1 MLGTIIYIVA
11 VISGLI
17 AVLIA
22 VLARLQFEKEI
33 GNYHITLI
41 ISLCVLLFAFI
52 SAVNGFEVSVNEVI
66 SEEIQSKIYEN
77 YVNAEVIDI
86 NVNKNTY
93 NGHFT
98 VNGNTYKFT
107 GKNSTLEI
115 SNMDNNEYQILQLR

>member
-1 MLGTIIYIVA
+1 MLSTVIYIVA

-33 GNYHITLI
+33 GNYRITSV

-52 SAVNGFEVSVNEVI
+52 SAVNGFELSVDEAI

-77 YVNAEVIDI
+77 YVNAEIIDI
-86 NVNKNTY
+86 NINKNTY
-93 NGHFT
+93 DGHFT
-98 VNGNTYKFT
+98 ANGNTYKFT
-107 GKNSTLEI
+107 GQCSTLEI
-115 SNMDNNEYQILQLR
+115 SNMDNNEYKILKLK

>member
-1 MLGTIIYIVA
+1 MLSTVIYIVA

-41 ISLCVLLFAFI
+41 ISLCILLFAFI
-52 SAVNGFEVSVNEVI
+52 SAANGFELSVNEVI
-66 SEEIQSKIYEN
+66 SEEIQSKIYKS
-77 YVNAEVIDI
+77 YINAEIIDI

-93 NGHFT
+93 DGHFI

-107 GKNSTLEI
+107 GKDSTLEI
-115 SNMDNNEYQILQLR
+115 SNMDNNEYKILKLK

>member
-1 MLGTIIYIVA
+1 MSSTVIYIVA

-33 GNYHITLI
+33 GNYHITSI

-52 SAVNGFEVSVNEVI
+52 SAANGFQLSVNEVI
-66 SEEIQSKIYEN
+66 SEEIQSKIYKN

-86 NVNKNTY
+86 NVNKNAY
-93 NGHFT
+93 DGHFT

-107 GKNSTLEI
+107 GKDSTLEI
-115 SNMDNNEYQILQLR
+115 LNMDNSEYKILQLK

>member
-1 MLGTIIYIVA
+1 MLSTVIYIVA

-33 GNYHITLI
+33 GNYRITSV
-41 ISLCVLLFAFI
+41 ISLCILLFAFM
-52 SAVNGFEVSVNEVI
+52 SAVNGFKFSVNEAI

-77 YVNAEVIDI
+77 YVNAEIIDI

-93 NGHFT
+93 NGYFT
-98 VNGNTYKFT
+98 MNGNTYKFT
-107 GKNSTLEI
+107 GKYSTLEI
-115 SNMDNNEYQILQLR
+115 SNIDNNEYKILKLK